1 MIPKSAAMN
10 RRRFVGVG
18 ASALFVPYAGIAV
31 SRDAPTRK
39 MLALDPG
46 MPAPDHFFFDERFA
60 EARRLARQ
68 ASIRVAPTLV
78 QGDVTSLWTGGL
90 AHASLAAPLTLEGVT
105 TESFYFCLKTL
116 LLDHAGVS
124 ARVTRVDRDLHLWTI
139 RTDNHKKGTMSWPNL
154 SRPV

>member
-1 MIPKSAAMN
+1 
-10 RRRFVGVG
+10 
-18 ASALFVPYAGIAV
+18 L
-31 SRDAPTRK
+31 
-39 MLALDPG
+39 
-46 MPAPDHFFFDERFA
+46 FFDERFA
-60 EARRLARQ
+60 EAGRLAQ
-68 ASIRVAPTLV
+68 QLPGTVEPTPV
-78 QGDVTSLWTGGL
+78 QGDVTSFWTDGL
-90 AHASLAAPLTLEGVT
+90 ACASLARPLVLMGVT